1 MNIKEIF
8 ALSFESIW
16 DRKVRS
22 ILTILMVMVGSA
34 LLVAVNGISAGFTES
49 FNKQFR
55 NLAPNILFV
64 SNSQQAQGGGGGGPG
79 GGLGGAGI
87 PPPAPKI
94 TLNSAVVNRIHSLP
108 NVADVLPTFR
118 ASVTVKSQSE
128 TKTDAILSMNPEKLQ
143 TIAPTLEFTDGSTI
157 QPNNPAS
164 MIVAQ
169 DVAMPAGDPNPFL
182 DIGRSAQITYS
193 FVDPIT
199 GQQKEES
206 KNFVVS
212 GIMKETGN
220 PTIDNGIVINL
231 QAGNSLL
238 QKSGKYDS
246 LFVIAQTA
254 DFVDIVEQEIRT
266 LYGNNIGIT
275 TVKAILKTI
284 QQFTAGISA
293 FLTSIGIVSLIVGAV
308 GVITTLY
315 TSVIERTREVGTLKA
330 IGAQNRDV
338 LFLFLVE
345 ALLIGIFGATVGIMA
360 GFGFGFVLTKV
371 VSSSNSGSSSEP
383 IYLAGTIAMIWILS
397 VGLSVIAGVLPAI
410 KASRLLPI
418 KALRSQ

>member
-1 MNIKEIF
+1 LNIKEIF
-8 ALSFESIW
+8 TLSFESIW

-34 LLVAVNGISAGFTES
+34 LLVAVNGIGAGFTEA
-49 FNKQFR
+49 FNKQFS
-55 NLAPNILFV
+55 NLAPNILFI
-64 SNSQQAQGGGGGGPG
+64 SNSQQAPGGGGPG
-79 GGLGGAGI
+79 GGIGGGGS

-94 TLNSAVVNRIHSLP
+94 TLNSAVVGRIISLP
-108 NVADVLPTFR
+108 LVTDVIPNFR
-118 ASVTVKSQSE
+118 GSVTVQSSSE
-128 TKTDAILSMNPEKLQ
+128 SKTDAILSMDPQKLQ
-143 TIAPTLEFTDGSTI
+143 IIAPTLEYTEGSTV
-157 QPNNPAS
+157 QSTNPSS

-169 DVAMPAGDPNPFL
+169 DVASPAGDANPFL
-182 DIGRSAQITYS
+182 VLGRSAKVTFS

-199 GQQKEES
+199 GKQQQET
-206 KNFVVS
+206 KNFMVT

-220 PTIDNGIVINL
+220 PTIDNGIIINL

-246 LFVIAQTA
+246 LFVIAKTA
-254 DFVDIVEQEIRT
+254 NFVDTVEQEIRN

-293 FLTSIGIVSLIVGAV
+293 FLTSIGIVALIVGAV

-315 TSVIERTREVGTLKA
+315 TSVIERTREIGTMKA
-330 IGAQNRDV
+330 IGALNRHI

-345 ALLIGIFGATVGIMA
+345 ALLIGVFGATIGLLAGI
-360 GFGFGFVLTKV
+360 GFGYALSAMMA
-371 VSSSNSGSSSEP
+371 SSGNGTSNPP
-383 IYLAGTIAMIWILS
+383 IYLVDGMIRVWIIS
-397 VGLSVIAGVLPAI
+397 VGLSILAGVLPAI

-418 KALRSQ
+418 AALRTQ

>member
-1 MNIKEIF
+1 LNIKEIF
-8 ALSFESIW
+8 ILSFESIW

-49 FNKQFR
+49 FNKQFS
-55 NLAPNILFV
+55 NLAPNILFI
-64 SNSQQAQGGGGGGPG
+64 SNSQQAPGGG
-79 GGLGGAGI
+79 GGLGGAGG

-94 TLNSAVVNRIHSLP
+94 TLNAAVVNRIHSLP
-108 NVADVLPTFR
+108 FVGDVIPNFR
-118 ASVTVKSQSE
+118 GSATVESQSE
-128 TKTDAILSMNPEKLQ
+128 SKTDAILSMNPEKLQ
-143 TIAPTLEFTDGSTI
+143 IIAPTLEFVEGSTI

-182 DIGRSAQITYS
+182 VIGRSAKITYS
-193 FVDPIT
+193 FVDSVT
-199 GQQKEES
+199 GKQKEES

-212 GIMKETGN
+212 GIMKPTGN
-220 PTIDNGIVINL
+220 PTIDSGIIINL
-231 QAGNSLL
+231 QAGNSLF
-238 QKSGKYDS
+238 QKSDKFDS
-246 LFVIAQTA
+246 LFVIAITT
-254 DFVDIVEQEIRT
+254 DFVDVVEQEMRN

-293 FLTSIGIVSLIVGAV
+293 FLSSIGIISLIVGAV

-315 TSVIERTREVGTLKA
+315 TAVIERTREIGTLKA
-330 IGAQNRDV
+330 IGAQNKDI
-338 LFLFLVE
+338 LSLFLVE
-345 ALLIGIFGATVGIMA
+345 ALLIGIFGATIGLVTGV
-360 GFGFGFVLTKV
+360 GFGYALTAV
-371 VSSSNSGSSSEP
+371 ISSSNGGGGGGGSSSPP
-383 IYLAGTIAMIWILS
+383 IYLLNGMTMVWLLS
-397 VGLSVIAGVLPAI
+397 VGLSVVAGALPAL
-410 KASRLLPI
+410 KASKLLPI

>member
-49 FNKQFR
+49 FNKQFS

-345 ALLIGIFGATVGIMA
+345 ALLIGIFGATVGIMS

>member
-1 MNIKEIF
+1 LNVKEIF
-8 ALSFESIW
+8 TLSFESIW

-34 LLVAVNGISAGFTES
+34 LLVAVNGIGAGFTEA
-49 FNKQFR
+49 FNKQFS

-64 SNSQQAQGGGGGGPG
+64 SNSQQAPGGGGPG
-79 GGLGGAGI
+79 GGIGGSGS

-94 TLNSAVVNRIHSLP
+94 VLNSAVVNRIQSLP
-108 NVADVLPTFR
+108 LVSDVIPNFR
-118 ASVTVKSQSE
+118 GSVTVQSSSE
-128 TKTDAILSMNPEKLQ
+128 SKTDAILSMDPQKLQ
-143 TIAPTLEFTDGSTI
+143 LIAPTLEYTEGSTV
-157 QPNNPAS
+157 QSSNPSS

-169 DVAMPAGDPNPFL
+169 DVASPAGDANPFL
-182 DIGRSAQITYS
+182 VLGRSAKVTFS

-199 GQQKEES
+199 GKQKEES
-206 KNFVVS
+206 KNFMVT

-246 LFVIAQTA
+246 LFVIAKTA
-254 DFVDIVEQEIRT
+254 NFVDAVEQEIRK
-266 LYGNNIGIT
+266 LYGNNIGVT

-293 FLTSIGIVSLIVGAV
+293 FLTSIGIVALIVGAV

-315 TSVIERTREVGTLKA
+315 TSVIERTREIGTLKA
-330 IGAQNRDV
+330 IGALNRHI
-338 LFLFLVE
+338 LLLFLVE
-345 ALLIGIFGATVGIMA
+345 ALLIGVFGATIGLLAGV
-360 GFGFGFVLTKV
+360 GFGYALSAMMASTGSGT
-371 VSSSNSGSSSEP
+371 SNPP
-383 IYLAGTIAMIWILS
+383 IYLADGMIRVWIIS
-397 VGLSVIAGVLPAI
+397 VGLSILAGVLPAI

-418 KALRSQ
+418 AALRTQ

>member
-8 ALSFESIW
+8 ILSFESIW

-49 FNKQFR
+49 FNKQFS
-55 NLAPNILFV
+55 NLAPNILFI
-64 SNSQQAQGGGGGGPG
+64 SNSQQAPGGG
-79 GGLGGAGI
+79 GGLGGAGG

-94 TLNSAVVNRIHSLP
+94 TLNAAVVNRIHSLP
-108 NVADVLPTFR
+108 FVGDVIPNFR
-118 ASVTVKSQSE
+118 GSATVESQSE
-128 TKTDAILSMNPEKLQ
+128 SKTDAILSMNPEKLQ
-143 TIAPTLEFTDGSTI
+143 IIAPTLEFVEGSTI

-182 DIGRSAQITYS
+182 VIGRSAKITYS
-193 FVDPIT
+193 FVDSVT
-199 GQQKEES
+199 GKQKEES

-212 GIMKETGN
+212 GIMKPTGN
-220 PTIDNGIVINL
+220 PTIDSGIIINL
-231 QAGNSLL
+231 QAGNSLF
-238 QKSGKYDS
+238 QKSDKFDS
-246 LFVIAQTA
+246 LFVIAITT
-254 DFVDIVEQEIRT
+254 DFVDVVEQEMRN

-293 FLTSIGIVSLIVGAV
+293 FLSSIGIISLIVGAV

-315 TSVIERTREVGTLKA
+315 TAVIERTREIGTLKA
-330 IGAQNRDV
+330 IGAQNKDI
-338 LFLFLVE
+338 LSLFLVE
-345 ALLIGIFGATVGIMA
+345 ALLIGIFGATIGLVTGV
-360 GFGFGFVLTKV
+360 GFGYALTAV
-371 VSSSNSGSSSEP
+371 ISSSNGGGGGGGSSSPP
-383 IYLAGTIAMIWILS
+383 IYLLNGMTMVWLLS
-397 VGLSVIAGVLPAI
+397 VGLSVVAGALPAL
-410 KASRLLPI
+410 KASKLLPI

>member
-8 ALSFESIW
+8 TLSFESIW

-34 LLVAVNGISAGFTES
+34 LLVAVNGIGAGFTEA
-49 FNKQFR
+49 FNKQFS

-64 SNSQQAQGGGGGGPG
+64 SNSQQAPGGGPG
-79 GGLGGAGI
+79 GGIGGAGS

-94 TLNSAVVNRIHSLP
+94 VLNSAVVNRIQTLP
-108 NVADVLPTFR
+108 LVTDVIPNFR
-118 ASVTVKSQSE
+118 GSVSVQSSSE
-128 TKTDAILSMNPEKLQ
+128 SKTDAILSMDPQKLQ
-143 TIAPTLEFTDGSTI
+143 IIAPTLEYTEGSTV
-157 QPNNPAS
+157 QSSNPSS
-164 MIVAQ
+164 MIVAT
-169 DVAMPAGDPNPFL
+169 DVANPAGDANPFL
-182 DIGRSAQITYS
+182 VLGRSAKVTFS
-193 FVDPIT
+193 FVDPVT
-199 GQQKEES
+199 GKQEQEA
-206 KNFVVS
+206 KNFMVT

-246 LFVIAQTA
+246 LFVIAKSTN
-254 DFVDIVEQEIRT
+254 FVDTVEQEIRK
-266 LYGNNIGIT
+266 LYGNNIGVT

-293 FLTSIGIVSLIVGAV
+293 FLTSIGIVALIVGAV

-315 TSVIERTREVGTLKA
+315 TSVIERTREIGTLKA
-330 IGAQNRDV
+330 IGALNRHI

-345 ALLIGIFGATVGIMA
+345 ALLIGVFGATIGLLTGV
-360 GFGFGFVLTKV
+360 GFGYGLSAMMA
-371 VSSSNSGSSSEP
+371 SSGNGTSSPP
-383 IYLAGTIAMIWILS
+383 IYLIDGMIRVWIIS
-397 VGLSVIAGVLPAI
+397 VGLSILAGVLPAI

-418 KALRSQ
+418 TALRTQ